1 MISIEKAFRGVMRHD
16 RASARAGAAAWAST
30 RASARAGGLWRR
42 ATVVGA
48 VVLAVAIGGTGVA
61 DDWPA
66 FRGGARA
73 GVSAEQGLPE
83 SFDPSTGAN
92 VRWKAPLPGRGP
104 SSPIIVGN
112 RVFVTAASGPKQAAL
127 HVICFDASSGRE
139 LWHRRFWATGHTVV
153 DSFGGVAAPT
163 PAGDGESVVAF
174 YSSNDLVC
182 LDRKGNL
189 KWFRGLAYDCPQ
201 TRNDVGMASSPLIV
215 GQTVIVQCE
224 NQGDSFAAGIDLRT
238 GEDRWRIERDRSALW
253 SSPTLLPGAEGET
266 PLVLLVGRGRLSA
279 VDPADGKTVWTYDA
293 ACHTIASPVVA
304 ADRVFLPAIGI
315 HALRADRSK
324 TEAVRLWYEANL
336 RSDNPSPLWHEGR
349 LYVIKPP
356 GILVCA
362 DAEKGNLLW
371 QKRLTGPFWASPVAV
386 DGRLWCVNHAG
397 LVQIVSLGDDPKID
411 NVSLGEE
418 GVLAS
423 PAVGG
428 GAIYFRTDR
437 HLWKIAR

>member
-1 MISIEKAFRGVMRHD
+1 MDSIENNADRSVRFRRS
-16 RASARAGAAAWAST
+16 SARYW
-30 RASARAGGLWRR
+30 LWR
-42 ATVVGA
+42 A
-48 VVLAVAIGGTGVA
+48 VVVCTAAFAASGGPAVFA

-66 FRGGARA
+66 FRGGARS
-73 GVSAEQGLPE
+73 GVATEKGLPE
-83 SFDPSTGAN
+83 TFDPSTGAN

-104 SSPIIVGN
+104 SSPIILGD
-112 RVFVTAASGPKQAAL
+112 RVVVTAASGPKQATL

-163 PAGDGESVVAF
+163 PAGDAESIVAF

-182 LDRKGNL
+182 LDLKGNL
-189 KWFRGLAYDCPQ
+189 KWFRGLAYDWPQ

-215 GQTVIVQCE
+215 GRTVIVQCE
-224 NQGDSFAAGIDLRT
+224 NQGSSFAAGIDLGT
-238 GEDRWRIERDRSALW
+238 GEDRWRIDRDRSAVW
-253 SSPTLLPGAEGET
+253 SSPTLLPGGEGES
-266 PLVLLVGRGRLSA
+266 PLALLVGRAGLSA
-279 VDPADGKTVWTYDA
+279 VDPANGKTVWSYEA
-293 ACHTIASPVVA
+293 ACHTIASPAVA

-324 TEAVRLWYEANL
+324 AEAVKLWYEANL
-336 RSDNPSPLWHEGR
+336 RSDNASPTLNDGR

-356 GILVCA
+356 GILLCA
-362 DAEKGNLLW
+362 DAENGSLRW
-371 QKRLTGPFWASPVAV
+371 QKRLTGPFWASPVVV

-397 LVQIVSLGDDPKID
+397 LVQMVTLSDDPKVE

-428 GAIYFRTDR
+428 GGIFFRTDR